1 MEDMSLQVVSNVGK
15 KCACGHTRDDPKVAQ
30 EPEYTL
36 WGWILL
42 SVLGISAKPDHI
54 VFRCT
59 QCRQKLGVS
68 RDPALLARQEKP
80 SS

>member
-1 MEDMSLQVVSNVGK
+1 MTAVQVVTSAGK
-15 KCACGHTRDDPKVAQ
+15 KCSCGHGRDAPEVAQ

-59 QCRQKLGVS
+59 KCREKLGIS
-68 RDPALLARQEKP
+68 RDPRLIERQQHP
-80 SS
+80 GSP

>member
-1 MEDMSLQVVSNVGK
+1 MKVVSAAGK
-15 KCACGHTRDDPKVAQ
+15 TCSCGHTRDHELVVH

-42 SVLGISAKPDHI
+42 SMFGISAKPDHI

-59 QCRQKLGVS
+59 KCREKLGVS
-68 RDPALLARQEKP
+68 RDKALIDRQINAGAR
-80 SS
+80 

>member
-1 MEDMSLQVVSNVGK
+1 MTLHVVTAAAK
-15 KCACGHTRDDPKVAQ
+15 KCRCGYTRDAPQIAQ

-42 SVLGISAKPDHI
+42 AVLGISAKPDHI

-59 QCRQKLGVS
+59 ICRDKLGIS
-68 RDPALLARQEKP
+68 RDPGLLNRQAPAAR
-80 SS
+80 

>member
-1 MEDMSLQVVSNVGK
+1 MQVVSGAGK
-15 KCACGHTRDDPKVAQ
+15 KCACGHTRDAPEVAQ

-59 QCRQKLGVS
+59 RCRQKLGVS
-68 RDPALLARQEKP
+68 RDPALLERQTRP
-80 SS
+80 GSA

>member
-1 MEDMSLQVVSNVGK
+1 MTVVQVVSAAGK
-15 KCACGHTRDDPKVAQ
+15 KCSCGHDRDAPEVAQ

-59 QCRQKLGVS
+59 KCREKLGIS
-68 RDPALLARQEKP
+68 RDPALIARQQRP
-80 SS
+80 NAG

>member
-1 MEDMSLQVVSNVGK
+1 VQVVTSAGK
-15 KCACGHTRDDPKVAQ
+15 KCACGHDRHAPEVAQ

-42 SVLGISAKPDHI
+42 AVLGISAKPDHI

-59 QCRQKLGVS
+59 RCRQKLGIS
-68 RDPALLARQEKP
+68 RDPALLERQQRP
-80 SS
+80 NAS